1 MPTARTRHRGIQEFF
16 YMNNS
21 NYNNLLKVCTDL
33 YNKGKYYKKSL
44 PTIIS
49 EYLDTS
55 DKELLKQ
62 EFRKFYGDNV
72 QEFIKISFKLSDFH
86 TAIDDTDFTTIK
98 AHSPRYALEQVDTAT
113 IKKLNQNNKYQKAEY
128 KLLFDICT
136 NISSMLHSEFDQKIF
151 RDFDTNAY
159 LIINDDGTHL
169 LLSLNDTSDRI
180 FKAIQSQIATK
191 QIDLPF
197 LIEKRLPKIISDFL
211 KSVLWSSSFCL
222 NFRYTPN
229 TTDFYTSI
237 TDFIKWD
244 QKTLSITELK
254 EYLEY
259 ICLSLYL
266 LANWYNL
273 YQYTIAKPSVFPLLV
288 NSDRRTGKTT
298 FARDLF
304 SAFYPSNMLYQT
316 SQFPT
321 DKELLEI
328 VLNTDHTRY
337 IQGKAAALFD
347 EFELQQTPY
356 NRLKELLTK
365 DIITARTSHSREPQT
380 INNNRFYFFTS
391 NTDNQLPSGERR
403 FMVIPRFHYK
413 GKRYKTINSI
423 RMIAL
428 RVITQFTSL
437 PLDRQIEEFNKKE
450 SNMQELAI
458 KTTQCNNRLF
468 DLAENYRDLINN
480 YFIQYGLSIGCI
492 TPATFKTDRQF
503 LDLSKLSKKD
513 LCHVLKLCGYEYK
526 RTSQKPRVM
535 AFMPTAETKKQLY
548 S

>member
-1 MPTARTRHRGIQEFF
+1 
-16 YMNNS
+16 MNNS
-21 NYNNLLKVCTDL
+21 NYNNFLKVCTDL
-33 YNKGKYYKKSL
+33 YSKGKYYQKSL

-72 QEFIKISFKLSDFH
+72 QEFSKISFKLSDFH
-86 TAIDDTDFTTIK
+86 AAIDDTEFTTIK
-98 AHSPRYALEQVDTAT
+98 AYSPRYALEQVDTAT

-136 NISSMLHSEFDQKIF
+136 NISSMLHSEFDKKIF

-180 FKAIQSQIATK
+180 FKAIHNQIATK

-197 LIEKRLPKIISDFL
+197 PTEKRLPKIISDFL
-211 KSVLWSSSFCL
+211 KSVLWSSSFSL

-237 TDFIKWD
+237 TDYIRWD
-244 QKTLSITELK
+244 QKTLSITQLT

-273 YQYTIAKPSVFPLLV
+273 HQYTIAKPSVFPLLV
-288 NSDRRTGKTT
+288 NSDRGTGKTT
-298 FARDLF
+298 FIQDLF
-304 SAFYPSNMLYQT
+304 SALYPSNMLYQT

-328 VLNTDHTRY
+328 VLNVDHTRNL
-337 IQGKAAALFD
+337 QGKAAILFD
-347 EFELQQTPY
+347 EFEINETPY
-356 NRLKELLTK
+356 NRQKELLTK
-365 DIITARTSHSREPQT
+365 ATITARTSYSREPQT

-403 FMVIPRFHYK
+403 FMVIPHFYYE
-413 GKRYKTINSI
+413 GNRYKTINSI

-428 RVITQFTSL
+428 RVITQFTSI

-450 SNMQELAI
+450 SDMQELAI
-458 KTTQCNNRLF
+458 RTTQCNNQLF

-480 YFIQYGLSIGCI
+480 YFIEYGHPNGYI
-492 TPATFKTDRQF
+492 TPETFKTDRQF

-513 LCHVLKLCGYEYK
+513 LCHVLKLCGYDYK
-526 RTSQKPRVM
+526 RTPRTPRIM
-535 AFMPTAETKKQLY
+535 AFIPTAETKQQLF

>member
-1 MPTARTRHRGIQEFF
+1 MPTARTRHRGTQEFF

-21 NYNNLLKVCTDL
+21 NYNNFLKVCTDL
-33 YNKGKYYKKSL
+33 YNKGIYYQNSL

-72 QEFIKISFKLSDFH
+72 QEFSKISFKLSDFH
-86 TAIDDTDFTTIK
+86 TAIDDTPFTIIK

-128 KLLFDICT
+128 KLLSDICT
-136 NISSMLHSEFDQKIF
+136 NISSMLHSEFDKKIF

-169 LLSLNDTSDRI
+169 LLSLNDISDRI
-180 FKAIQSQIATK
+180 FKAIHNQIATK
-191 QIDLPF
+191 QTDLPF
-197 LIEKRLPKIISDFL
+197 LLEKRLPKIISDFL

-244 QKTLSITELK
+244 QKTLSITELT

-273 YQYTIAKPSVFPLLV
+273 HQYTIAKPSVFPLLV
-288 NSDRRTGKTT
+288 NSDRGTGKTT
-298 FARDLF
+298 FIQDLF
-304 SAFYPSNMLYQT
+304 SALYPSNMLYQT

-328 VLNTDHTRY
+328 VLNVDHTRNL
-337 IQGKAAALFD
+337 QGKAAILFD
-347 EFELQQTPY
+347 EFEINETPY
-356 NRLKELLTK
+356 NRQKELLTK
-365 DIITARTSHSREPQT
+365 ATITARTSYSREPQT

-403 FMVIPRFHYK
+403 FMVIPHFYYK
-413 GKRYKTINSI
+413 ENRYKTINSI

-480 YFIQYGLSIGCI
+480 YFIDYGHLKGYI
-492 TPATFKTDRQF
+492 TPETFKTDRQF

-513 LCHVLKLCGYEYK
+513 LCHVLKLCGYDYK
-526 RTSQKPRVM
+526 RTPRTPRIM
-535 AFMPTAETKKQLY
+535 AFMPTAETKQQLF